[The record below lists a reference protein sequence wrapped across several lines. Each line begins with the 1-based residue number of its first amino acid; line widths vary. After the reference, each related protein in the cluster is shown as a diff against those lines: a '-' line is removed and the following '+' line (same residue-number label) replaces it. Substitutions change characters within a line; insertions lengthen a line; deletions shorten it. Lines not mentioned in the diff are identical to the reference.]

1 MSAKTLTAITVAFS
15 LSLYGVPIHAMP
27 SDADMAK
34 CAPKVPPEV
43 LKKIVKHESGGQPL
57 AVGLNSDLLQLK
69 KQPKNQQQAEELIR
83 VLDAAGLSYDVGVGQ
98 VNSKNLSRW
107 GIDPVSALDVC
118 HNLELAQKV
127 YVDCAG
133 RYNAI
138 SEILSCYNTNDPLKG
153 VKNGYVSK
161 VLKDGGKVS
170 VDVVKHKRAGK
181 SSETSVPKSDSERS
195 EREAGWIDDSDEW
208 MKDDGWLQ

>member
-1 MSAKTLTAITVAFS
+1 MSSKTLTAIALA
-15 LSLYGVPIHAMP
+15 LSVSFCGAPIYAMP
-27 SDADMAK
+27 SDADMAR
-34 CAPKVPPEV
+34 CAPNVPPEV
-43 LKKIVKHESGGQPL
+43 LKKILQHESGGRPL

-69 KQPKNQQQAEELIR
+69 KQPSNKQQAEELIR

-107 GIDPVSALDVC
+107 GVDPVTALDVC

-127 YVDCAG
+127 YVDCAS
-133 RYNAI
+133 RYNDVTQV
-138 SEILSCYNTNDPLKG
+138 LSCYNTNDPFKG

-161 VLKDGGKVS
+161 VLKGGGGRLK
-170 VDVVKHKRAGK
+170 VDVVKQEKAGK
-181 SSETSVPKSDSERS
+181 PSKDVSGAPK
-195 EREAGWIDDSDEW
+195 EREAGWIDDSEEW

>member
-1 MSAKTLTAITVAFS
+1 MSAKALTAITMAIS
-15 LSLYGVPIHAMP
+15 LSFFGGAIQAMP

-43 LKKIVKHESGGQPL
+43 LRKILKHESGGRPL
-57 AVGLNSDLLQLK
+57 AVGLNSELLQLK

-83 VLDAAGLSYDVGVGQ
+83 ILEAAGLSYDVGVGQ
-98 VNSKNLSRW
+98 VNSRNLSRW
-107 GIDPVSALDVC
+107 GIDPVAALDVC

-127 YVDCAG
+127 YVDCAS
-133 RYNAI
+133 RYDAI

-153 VKNGYVSK
+153 VRNGYVSK
-161 VLKDGGKVS
+161 VLKGGGGKVK
-170 VDVVKHKRAGK
+170 VDVVKKERAGK
-181 SSETSVPKSDSERS
+181 SSEASAQVSDK
-195 EREAGWIDDSDEW
+195 EREAGWIDDSAEW